1 MKATDTEKRMMR
13 WIEPGRPIRR
23 QLERWACRRG
33 QKWAVNLAILHA
45 CSNVSSRFIRVIKA
59 NFLECLRFSLFMTQ
73 FPGKLDLMKHKF
85 LLAIFQ
91 IYLLH
96 VTKVGCASRR
106 TFFSRFGQVHK
117 SCSLSAP
124 NRVSRF

>member
-45 CSNVSSRFIRVIKA
+45 CSNVF
-59 NFLECLRFSLFMTQ
+59 T
-73 FPGKLDLMKHKF
+73 
-85 LLAIFQ
+85 
-91 IYLLH
+91 LH
-96 VTKVGCASRR
+96 DS
-106 TFFSRFGQVHK
+106 
-117 SCSLSAP
+117 
-124 NRVSRF
+124 VSRQVGFNKTSNSR